1 MIRFTVSTLGH
12 QEAENTGL
20 YVCVCLC
27 LCVCVGLRWGGRG
40 LPEARSIIVSG
51 LGVLFQP

>member
-1 MIRFTVSTLGH
+1 MIRFTVSTLGY

-27 LCVCVGLRWGGRG
+27 LCVCWAAVGWEG
-40 LPEARSIIVSG
+40 AA
-51 LGVLFQP
+51 